1 LTFKG
6 RTEASEV
13 IDFHLLQVAVDGAA
27 ETLVEERDRVDLHST
42 HVATG
47 LLDLF
52 LLLFIALR
60 LES

>member
-6 RTEASEV
+6 RTEAFEV

-27 ETLVEERDRVDLHST
+27 ETVVEERDRVDLHSI
-42 HVATG
+42 HVVTG
-47 LLDLF
+47 LLNLF
-52 LLLFIALR
+52 LLLVVALR